1 MLSFQPQS
9 PHPGF
14 HAISL
19 AAPNYEGLKVSARSG
34 YWLDEPAKPA
44 PTPTSSSK

>member
-19 AAPNYEGLKVSARSG
+19 AAPNYDGLKVSARSG
-34 YWLDEPAKPA
+34 YWIDEPAPSQPKR
-44 PTPTSSSK
+44 